1 MALDAVLVFICVQ
14 DQDNLFASTVCVLD
28 KLGLS
33 VLDANILTAD
43 IDGKA
48 CALDS
53 YIVIDRY
60 AKRDGA
66 GRLNSDFLTD
76 QYRQDDLKRML
87 KKAFKKGDCQTIN
100 TLEHHA
106 LKHFRVPTKIDFS
119 PATTHAHLGHHL
131 MHLVTKDRPA
141 LLAKVGMVFSQHNIN
156 VHGARITTL
165 GERAEDIFYI
175 SADGGLLDDDTLNT
189 LKTALLAV
197 LS

>member
-1 MALDAVLVFICVQ
+1 MFICVQ
-14 DQDNLFASTVCVLD
+14 DQANLFATTVCALD

-33 VLDANILTAD
+33 VLDANILTAT
-43 IDGKA
+43 IDGKT

-60 AKRDGA
+60 AKRDKA
-66 GRLNSDFLTD
+66 GRLNSDFLINLH
-76 QYRQDDLKRML
+76 RQNELKRTL
-87 KKAFKKGDCQTIN
+87 THAFYQGCQVVSA
-100 TLEHHA
+100 LVPHA
-106 LKHFRVPTKIDFS
+106 LKHFNVPTRIEFS

-141 LLAKVGMVFSQHNIN
+141 LLAKVGQVFCQHSIK

-175 SADGGLLDDDTLNT
+175 SADDGLDDDKLSA
-189 LKTALLAV
+189 LKNSLIHV
-197 LS
+197 LD